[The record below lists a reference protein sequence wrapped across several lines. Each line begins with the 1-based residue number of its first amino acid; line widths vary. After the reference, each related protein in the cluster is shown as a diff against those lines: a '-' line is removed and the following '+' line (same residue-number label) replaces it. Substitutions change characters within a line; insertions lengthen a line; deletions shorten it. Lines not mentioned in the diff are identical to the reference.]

1 VRGAGGPFGAPLQI
15 KRPKRKIEIAVRAS
29 SWISPVTRTTFRGQ
43 QTARSVRVELHRVR
57 QSGRIACA
65 VIDGVVVLDASLER
79 WLS

>member
-1 VRGAGGPFGAPLQI
+1 MQI

-29 SWISPVTRTTFRGQ
+29 SWISPVTRTAFRGP
-43 QTARSVRVELHRVR
+43 QTARAVRVELYRVR

-65 VIDGVVVLDASLER
+65 VIDGTVVLDSLLEG